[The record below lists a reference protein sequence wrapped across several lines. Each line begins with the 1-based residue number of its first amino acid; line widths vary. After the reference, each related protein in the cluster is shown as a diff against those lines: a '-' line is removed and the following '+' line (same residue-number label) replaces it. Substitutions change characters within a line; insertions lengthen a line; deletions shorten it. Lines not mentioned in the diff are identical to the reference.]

1 MSPVPAAGVI
11 VLSGRHVLL
20 IRRGTPPNL
29 GAWSLPGGRIQPGET
44 ARAAA
49 LREVREETGLAV
61 RLRGLVDVVDLIGHG
76 PDGALAYHYLVAD
89 FWAEAPLTPPVA
101 GDDAAEARW
110 CDVDSLDTYALTP
123 EILRVIA
130 TAQRLRDGS

>member
-1 MSPVPAAGVI
+1 MTPVPAAGVI
-11 VLSGRHVLL
+11 VLSGQQVLL
-20 IRRGTPPNL
+20 IRRGTPPNM

-49 LREVREETGLAV
+49 IREVREETGLDI
-61 RLRGLVDVVDLIGHG
+61 RLRGLVDVIDLIGHG
-76 PDGALAYHYLVAD
+76 PDGALAYHYMVAD
-89 FWAEAPLTPPVA
+89 FWAEAAFAPPVA

-130 TAQRLRDGS
+130 TALRQRDAT

>member
-44 ARAAA
+44 VRAAA

-76 PDGALAYHYLVAD
+76 PDGTLAYHYLVAD
-89 FWAEAPLTPPVA
+89 FWAEAA
-101 GDDAAEARW
+101 DAAGRRRRCGRGALVRRR
-110 CDVDSLDTYALTP
+110 SLDTYALTP

>member
-1 MSPVPAAGVI
+1 MTPVPAAGVI
-11 VLSGRHVLL
+11 VLSGTHVLL

-49 LREVREETGLAV
+49 IREVQEETGLEV
-61 RLRGLVDVVDLIGHG
+61 RLSGLVEVIDLIGHG
-76 PDGALAYHYLVAD
+76 PDGTLLYHYLVTD
-89 FWAEAPLTPPVA
+89 YWAETDFKLPVA

-110 CDVDSLDTYALTP
+110 CDVCSLDRYALTP
-123 EILRVIA
+123 EIQRVI
-130 TAQRLRDGS
+130 TAALRLRDAS